1 MANATAWG
9 NLVANLVDRVGWPG
23 LLVLF
28 VGFVVV
34 FWSSQEQKHAFVDI
48 YILGR
53 GILQVWPLVL
63 LSAIFAATV
72 VAQFHVY
79 GKKIALLRGE
89 LDRVSD
95 EKSKLQQELT
105 TTKLR
110 HGGDD

>member
-1 MANATAWG
+1 MR
-9 NLVANLVDRVGWPG
+9 RVRSITQRLWSLHDEP
-23 LLVLF
+23 LRFVLT
-28 VGFVVV
+28 
-34 FWSSQEQKHAFVDI
+34 FWTSKEEQHAFVDI

-72 VAQFHVY
+72 AAQFYVY
-79 GKKIALLRGE
+79 GRKIALLRGE
-89 LDRVSD
+89 LNRVSD

-110 HGGDD
+110 HGEDD

>member
-1 MANATAWG
+1 
-9 NLVANLVDRVGWPG
+9 

-28 VGFVVV
+28 VGFILM
-34 FWSSQEQKHAFVDI
+34 FWASKEQQHAFVDL

-53 GILQVWPLVL
+53 GIVQVWPLVL

-72 VAQFHVY
+72 AAQFHVY
-79 GKKIALLRGE
+79 DKKIALLRGE